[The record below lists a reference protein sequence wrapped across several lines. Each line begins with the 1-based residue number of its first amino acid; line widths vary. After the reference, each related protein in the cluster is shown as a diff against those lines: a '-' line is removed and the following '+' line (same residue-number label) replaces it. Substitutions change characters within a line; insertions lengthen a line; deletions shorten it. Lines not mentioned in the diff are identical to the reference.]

1 MANAKV
7 KTEMKGDR
15 ARWTT
20 REDAKTASKKRR
32 RANDRNESRYWP
44 PYSQEAEEAHKRVMK
59 FLKGEDE

>member
-20 REDAKTASKKRR
+20 REDAKTSAKKRR
-32 RANDRNESRYWP
+32 RAKDKDESRYWP
-44 PYSQEAEEAHKRVMK
+44 PYSREAEAAHQKVMK
-59 FLKGEDE
+59 YLKGEDE